1 MFTASVFSRLI
12 GRALPRASAAQER
25 LPNLQALPILSSDA
39 LSSVAYATE
48 ASLGVLI
55 LAGSSALK
63 QSLPIT
69 LAIIALIVIVVL
81 SYRQAISAYPN
92 GGGSYVVARENL
104 GRNVSLVAAA
114 ALLIDYTLTA
124 AVSLMAGTQA
134 LSSLLPSLLPH
145 ELSLSLLLL
154 ALVGWANLRGLREA
168 GRIFAIPTYVF
179 VVMILL
185 LTLVGVTDLSFQ
197 HGWTPEPPPL
207 EAALQPLGLFLILR
221 AFSSGCSAMTGIE
234 AISTGVQV
242 FREPAARNAR
252 VTLLVMGGLLAA
264 MLLAVTGL
272 GFMYGIAPDSQVT
285 VLAQIGIRVFGSGSF
300 LFWLLQLSTLLI
312 LVLAANTAFA
322 GFPLLAAMLA
332 EDRCLPPQMR
342 WLGDRLVY
350 QNGIGVLLAVS
361 ALIIWICHGDT
372 TVAVN
377 LYALGV
383 FTAFT
388 LSQLGLVLHWFR
400 LRGPGWQG
408 RMALNALGALSTFV
422 VLLVII
428 VSKFT
433 EGAWTVVIAL
443 PLVVWGL
450 AMIRR
455 RYREV
460 QLSLAPD
467 PRMEPLFLEV
477 TDHSPQHHAIV
488 WIAGLNQPS
497 FEAVRYACSIADQV
511 TALMVIVDQD
521 DAGQISQDWDRLVGD
536 NTGALEFKL
545 LESPFSSLVEPFCDF
560 VVEQE
565 QHNPEQYTTVVMPVA
580 IPRDRL
586 DETLLNQRALNLFAA
601 LSAGKSRIF
610 SIVRYYI
617 PPAGERRETVLA
629 TWTDEAIEPNH
640 G

>member
-1 MFTASVFSRLI
+1 VLAASLLSRLI
-12 GRALPRASAAQER
+12 GRALPRAQVAHER

-145 ELSLSLLLL
+145 ELALSLLLL

-168 GRIFAIPTYVF
+168 GRVFAIPTYVF

-185 LTLVGVTDLSFQ
+185 LTLVGVSNLNLH

-252 VTLLVMGGLLAA
+252 VTLLVMGGLLAS

-272 GFMYGIAPDSQVT
+272 GFMYGVAPDPQVT
-285 VLAQIGIRVFGSGSF
+285 VLAQIGVRVFGSGSL

-361 ALIIWICHGDT
+361 ALIIWICQGDT

-388 LSQLGLVLHWFR
+388 LSQLGLVLHWWR
-400 LRGPGWQG
+400 LRGSGWQG
-408 RMALNALGALSTFV
+408 RMALNALGAFSTFV

-450 AMIRR
+450 AVIRKR
-455 RYREV
+455 SREV
-460 QLSLAPD
+460 QALLAPD
-467 PRMEPLFLEV
+467 PGMEPLYLEPN
-477 TDHSPQHHAIV
+477 TSPRHQAIV
-488 WIAGLNQPS
+488 WLGGLNQPS

-511 TALMVIVDQD
+511 TAVMVVVDQD
-521 DAGQISQDWDRLVGD
+521 EAGQLSQEWDRLAGSQ
-536 NTGALEFKL
+536 TGALELKL
-545 LESPFSSLVEPFCDF
+545 LESPFSSLLLPFCDF
-560 VVEQE
+560 VVDQE
-565 QHNPEQYTTVVMPVA
+565 QLHPEQCTTVVMPFV
-580 IPRDRL
+580 IPRDHL
-586 DETLLNQRALNLFAA
+586 DQTLLNQRAFNLFRA
-601 LSAGKSRIF
+601 LSDGKSRVF
-610 SIVRYYI
+610 SMVRYYI
-617 PPAGERRETVLA
+617 PTAGTPGDFVQA
-629 TWTDEAIEPNH
+629 AWADVVVEPDH
-640 G
+640 A